1 MNDAKEASQQAELL
15 HKLGLAPKAVDPDLL
30 RQALTH
36 KSVVVDKAT
45 QHLPHNERLEYLG
58 DAFLKSSIS
67 EWLFLHLTDADEGR
81 MSQIRSYVVS
91 DAALSKAA
99 ARLDLARYILLG
111 DSEKAAG
118 ELRESI
124 LANVLESLCGALF
137 LSTDFRTTAR
147 IILELLKP
155 ELKLAVQGQAE
166 EVLNYKAMLQE
177 HTQAQLKVLPEY
189 EVLSSEGPDHDRQFN
204 IQVSLNEQI
213 LGSGSGR
220 SKKKAEQ
227 DAARNALIQI
237 KLLDRNSP
245 DEPNPMPQKAAKFFD
260 AVSVKRLDHKK
271 GLMLAPSILSADFSR
286 LGDALKQ
293 IDEGGSEWVHI
304 DVMDGHFVPNLTLGP
319 PVIKALRPHSAK
331 VFDAHLMMTNPQDYI
346 EAFAKAGCNRIT
358 VHYETCQH
366 LDRVVSQ
373 ILDAGALPGVSLNPH
388 TPVSVLEDILHK
400 LHLVLI
406 MSVNPGF
413 GGQKFI
419 PRALTRIHQV
429 AEMRKAQGLEKQLLI
444 EVDGGI
450 NDQTLEAVIEAGADA
465 VVMGS
470 AIFEQP
476 DPVATMRHYQHKLD
490 ELEKRYRKSGK
501 QGLKA

>member
-1 MNDAKEASQQAELL
+1 MNDPNEAQQQAELL
-15 HKLGLAPKAVDPDLL
+15 QQLGLPPRAIATDLL

-67 EWLFLHLTDADEGR
+67 EWLFLHLPEADEGR

-111 DSEKAAG
+111 DSERAAG

-124 LANVLESLCGALF
+124 LANVLESLCGAIF
-137 LSTDFRTTAR
+137 LATDYRTTAR

-155 ELKLAVQGQAE
+155 ELKLAVHGQAE
-166 EVLNYKAMLQE
+166 EVLNYKAILQE
-177 HTQAQLKVLPEY
+177 HTQAEYKQLPDYVLLE
-189 EVLSSEGPDHDRQFN
+189 SEGPDHDRLFH
-204 IQVSLNEQI
+204 IQVSINEQVI
-213 LGSGSGR
+213 GHGSGR

-227 DAARNALIQI
+227 ESARHALVQLNLLARDNEEPTPLPGKAARFFESRELSLLRQPQSLI
-237 KLLDRNSP
+237 
-245 DEPNPMPQKAAKFFD
+245 
-260 AVSVKRLDHKK
+260 
-271 GLMLAPSILSADFSR
+271 LAPSILSADFAR
-286 LGDALKQ
+286 LGEALAQ
-293 IDEGGSEWVHI
+293 IDEGGAAWVHL
-304 DVMDGHFVPNLTLGP
+304 DVMDGHFVPNLTIGP
-319 PVIKALRPHSAK
+319 PVIKSLRPQSTRI
-331 VFDAHLMMTNPQDYI
+331 FDAHLMISNPDKYV
-346 EAFAKAGCNRIT
+346 EAFAAAGCNRIT
-358 VHYETCQH
+358 VHYEACTH

-373 ILDAGALPGVSLNPH
+373 IGEAGALAGVSLNPH

-419 PRALTRIHQV
+419 PRAVKRIREV
-429 AEMRKAQGLEKQLLI
+429 AAMRQAQGLEKQLLI
-444 EVDGGI
+444 QVDGGI
-450 NDQTLEAVIEAGADA
+450 NESTLPQVIEAGAD
-465 VVMGS
+465 VVVIGS
-470 AIFEQP
+470 AIFDQS
-476 DPVATMRHYQHKLD
+476 DATAATRAYQHQLAG
-490 ELEKRYRKSGK
+490 LEQQR
-501 QGLKA
+501 A